1 MPHTTY
7 SLMWR
12 GEPLAGP
19 VGVLIGPIFQEVFT
33 KRKALSMLSS
43 FYDPR
48 GLICAFIIT
57 INIMRM
63 ELCQYE

>member
-1 MPHTTY
+1 M
-7 SLMWR
+7 
-12 GEPLAGP
+12 AGP
-19 VGVLIGPIFQEVFT
+19 VGILIGPRFQEVFT